1 MFEVQL
7 HKTITSDLP
16 YIEGNYLELLA
27 DEYPILYTGT
37 NKYGNRILG
46 VVIEESD
53 DFLVHYFHVI
63 IDDVAYYSFID
74 KKLTL
79 REVLKFAPLIFVVS
93 YEGGN
98 IIDENLIS
106 YSEIPEDYLPLE
118 DSYCPDGFFIPSLN
132 FGVSLKGKLADN
144 HLVEIQ
150 DANQVQ
156 TSFGEVLINALRT
169 LDDFELNPVCYL
181 EPAETGS
188 FRVNYRIE
196 FKPVQSSLF
205 QVDDKL
211 LADYLKGLL
220 NFIIDKLPNEEYTLN
235 QGNINSEAFTEVEA
249 KLERIYESSN
259 MGIPANELLEEK
271 LIENIN
277 KSALKFEEVSN
288 QIRNSNSFARIEL
301 VNYEDDGGELGL
313 GVIDQDFFDSIK
325 TKLVIKEHAPIES
338 KIEEDQTAKTYRVR
352 VYHLNTESGNC
363 WAYFY
368 PDESEYHFKIPIRIR
383 KNEKEYHNS
392 ILSKSLDEKK
402 VISIIGYAERTDGKV
417 SSITIDL

>member
-1 MFEVQL
+1 MFEIQL
-7 HKTITSDLP
+7 HKAIISDLP
-16 YIEGNYLELLA
+16 NIVDNYLELLA

-46 VVIEESD
+46 VIIEESD
-53 DFLVHYFHVI
+53 DFSVHYFHVI
-63 IDDVAYYSFID
+63 IDDVSYYGFID

-79 REVLKFAPLIFVVS
+79 RQILKAAGLMFIVS
-93 YEGGN
+93 YKGEN
-98 IIDENLIS
+98 IFDKNLIS

-144 HLVEIQ
+144 HLIEIQ

-156 TSFGEVLINALRT
+156 TSFGEVLTNALRT
-169 LDDFELNPVCYL
+169 LDDFELNPICYL

-196 FKPVQSSLF
+196 FKPIQASLF
-205 QVDDKL
+205 HIDDKL

-220 NFIIDKLPNEEYTLN
+220 NFIIDKLPQEGYTLKAR
-235 QGNINSEAFTEVEA
+235 NINSEAFTEVET
-249 KLERIYESSN
+249 KLERIYEASS
-259 MGIPANELLEEK
+259 MGVPANQLLEEK

-288 QIRNSNSFARIEL
+288 QIKNSNSFARIEL
-301 VNYEDDGGELGL
+301 INYEENGGELGL
-313 GVIDQDFFDSIK
+313 GVIDKDFFDSIK
-325 TKLVIKEHAPIES
+325 TKLTIEEHAVIAS
-338 KIEEDQTAKTYRVR
+338 KIEEDQVAKTYRVR

-402 VISIIGYAERTDGKV
+402 VISIIGYAERTDDKV
-417 SSITIDL
+417 SSITVDL